1 MWSRINKEMGPFP
14 HSDFGV
20 LDITQ
25 KDDDKGS
32 RLQGK
37 NGKTNLFYVGVTFG
51 KEYKSIYVFGLK
63 YETSEST
70 KPDFRSLC
78 WLVRKNFFFFEKE
91 EN

>member
-14 HSDFGV
+14 HSDIGV

-37 NGKTNLFYVGVTFG
+37 NGKN
-51 KEYKSIYVFGLK
+51 KSF
-63 YETSEST
+63 
-70 KPDFRSLC
+70 LC
-78 WLVRKNFFFFEKE
+78 WCYFWQGI
-91 EN
+91 